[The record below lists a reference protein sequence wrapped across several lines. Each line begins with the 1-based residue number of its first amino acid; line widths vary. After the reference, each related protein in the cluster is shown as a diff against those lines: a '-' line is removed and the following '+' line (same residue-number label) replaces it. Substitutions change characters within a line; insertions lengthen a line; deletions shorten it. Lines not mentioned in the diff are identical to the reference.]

1 MTCPNQKIL
10 QRGLTRRKH
19 TWKEHIWLL
28 TTRNWCH
35 PRSALER
42 EVVTMLVL
50 SWIKVLLSL
59 RPGMVFEIISNLLS
73 SQSFWSRPG
82 YFVFSSVL
90 LDIFSSSDEPRV
102 QQLSRSQEHTP
113 HSEHG
118 HYNLWRQ
125 QYFIALVTGILR
137 LCRFLTLPCCS
148 N

>member
-19 TWKEHIWLL
+19 RWKEHIWLL

-35 PRSALER
+35 PCSALER

-82 YFVFSSVL
+82 YFVLSSVL
-90 LDIFSSSDEPRV
+90 LDIFFLTRWAKSAAAK
-102 QQLSRSQEHTP
+102 QITGTHTP
-113 HSEHG
+113 FWTWTLQSLKAAVFHS
-118 HYNLWRQ
+118 
-125 QYFIALVTGILR
+125 
-137 LCRFLTLPCCS
+137 PCHRNPTS
-148 N
+148 LQISYTSMLF